1 MTRPAKRRSSYGYER
16 LTHPVLPMRAFL
28 GRAARHVAWG
38 LVAVIVV
45 DAFGAFGYHWLGR
58 LPWIDAFLNASMI
71 LGGMG
76 PVDRMDS
83 DGAKLFAAVYALF
96 SGLVF
101 VALMGL
107 VLAPWLHRMIHVIHA
122 AEEK

>member
-1 MTRPAKRRSSYGYER
+1 MTRPAKRRWPYGYEHR
-16 LTHPVLPMRAFL
+16 THHVIPWPAFL
-28 GRAARHVAWG
+28 LRAARHVAWG
-38 LVAVIVV
+38 LLAVVVV
-45 DAFGAFGYHWLGR
+45 DAIGSAGYHWLGN

-76 PVDRMDS
+76 PVDRMDR
-83 DGAKLFAAVYALF
+83 DGAKLFAAIYALF

-107 VLAPWLHRMIHVIHA
+107 VLAPWLHRMLHVIHA
-122 AEEK
+122 EEEK